1 MARPWKNNPK
11 WEQERYKKT
20 PETLGKVIE
29 WFRMDFGVMDTCVYA
44 GIEYKTLQARINE
57 DKKLFQEIE
66 AAKRFAFLIA
76 KRTVIK
82 GIKDNPQMA
91 LQWLKL
97 REKDVY
103 SERTEHTGA
112 GGKPITYE
120 NLEKMSDDELLKLSR
135 GEDKKKWDVVVIKK

>member
-1 MARPWKNNPK
+1 MARPWKNNPS
-11 WEQERYKKT
+11 WAQTSPTKT
-20 PETLGKVIE
+20 PEVIAKLIE
-29 WFRMDFGVMDTCVYA
+29 GHRMDFGVQDTCIYA
-44 GIEYKTLQARINE
+44 GIPQSTYFYRLENDE
-57 DKKLFQEIE
+57 KLLEEIE

-135 GEDKKKWDVVVIKK
+135 GDDKKKGDTIIIKK

>member
-1 MARPWKNNPK
+1 
-11 WEQERYKKT
+11 
-20 PETLGKVIE
+20 
-29 WFRMDFGVMDTCVYA
+29 MDFGVTDTCVYA
-44 GIEYKTLQARINE
+44 GISIDTYYRWIKE
-57 DKKLFQEIE
+57 DKKLSEEIE

-135 GEDKKKWDVVVIKK
+135 GDDKKKGDTIIIKK

>member
-1 MARPWKNNPK
+1 
-11 WEQERYKKT
+11 
-20 PETLGKVIE
+20 
-29 WFRMDFGVMDTCVYA
+29 MDFGVMDTCVYA
-44 GIEYKTLQARINE
+44 GIDYKTLKARIDE
-57 DKKLFQEIE
+57 DQKLFQEIE

-135 GEDKKKWDVVVIKK
+135 GDDKKKGDTIIIKK

>member
-1 MARPWKNNPK
+1 
-11 WEQERYKKT
+11 
-20 PETLGKVIE
+20 
-29 WFRMDFGVMDTCVYA
+29 MDFGITDTCVYA
-44 GIEYKTLQARINE
+44 GISQRTYYYWIEE
-57 DKKLFQEIE
+57 DEKLLQEIE

-135 GEDKKKWDVVVIKK
+135 GDDKKKGDTIIIKK